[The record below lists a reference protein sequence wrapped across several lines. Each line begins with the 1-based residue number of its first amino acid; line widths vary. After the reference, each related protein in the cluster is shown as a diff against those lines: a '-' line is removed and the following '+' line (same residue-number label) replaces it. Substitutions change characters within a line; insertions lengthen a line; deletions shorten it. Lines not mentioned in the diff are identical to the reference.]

1 MLDQQFTEKLDAL
14 NATVV
19 KALKDSGESS
29 DRKIDA
35 VKVEMKKD
43 MEDLYD
49 KVRERNVSVP
59 GSELPDN
66 GKKFSFARAALAI
79 ATRDFTGAEHEK
91 AVFDEA
97 RKRSTATTMTGASM
111 GYLVPTEPAREVLQ
125 PAMANIAM
133 QSLGVTTYSDLVG
146 ELPFPDITSRPTLS
160 WVREAQAASETGVTV
175 GEKVMRPKT
184 GSMLVKLSNKLNYQ
198 SQGTA
203 EQIVREKMQEGAA
216 LGIDRVSILGSGSS
230 SEPLGIMNVVGI
242 GTAAALGAAGGRLTI
257 DRVASMMADLEDL
270 DFNPTGLL
278 TAPRVISGLKRERV
292 QQFSGQGVGLGQ
304 PIIQP
309 LMTDEMVAGML
320 GIKFAKTTQIPK
332 NGIKTSSSTLAKAI
346 LGAWKEFKIGLWG
359 GMSLRSSDVAGN
371 SFVNNELY
379 IVMFVDMDTL
389 CAKPTAFTM
398 ISDCE
403 TLESNWT
410 Y

>member
-1 MLDQQFTEKLDAL
+1 MDQQFQEKLTTFMD
-14 NATVV
+14 TTT
-19 KALKDSGESS
+19 KGLKELGEKS
-29 DRKIDA
+29 DREITA
-35 VKVEMKKD
+35 IRQEIKD
-43 MEDLYD
+43 EGQRTYD

-79 ATRDFTGAEHEK
+79 ATRDFSEAPLEK
-91 AVFDEA
+91 EVFEQS
-97 RKRSTATTMTGASM
+97 RKRSTATTMTGAAM

-133 QSLGVTTYSDLVG
+133 QSLGVTTYTDLVG

-160 WVREAQAASETGVTV
+160 WVREAAAASETGVSV

-203 EQIVREKMQEGAA
+203 EQIVREKMTEGAA

-230 SEPLGIMNVVGI
+230 SEPLGIMNVAGI
-242 GTAAALGAAGGRLTI
+242 GSAAALGSAGGRLTI

-292 QQFSGQGVGLGQ
+292 QQFTGQGVGLGQ

-332 NGIKTSSSTLAKAI
+332 NGTKSSSSTLAKAI

-403 TLESNWT
+403 TLEANWT